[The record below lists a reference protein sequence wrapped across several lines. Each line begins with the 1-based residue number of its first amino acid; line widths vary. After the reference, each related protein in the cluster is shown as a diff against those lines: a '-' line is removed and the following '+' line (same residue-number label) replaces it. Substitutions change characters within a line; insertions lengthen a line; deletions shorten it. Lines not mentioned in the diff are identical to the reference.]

1 MVTILKHRT
10 TWYPVNWWCFMLRM
24 IHKSSNLSEIID
36 ISSLG
41 YTATVVIY
49 NILKFNVMGT
59 CVAQVAL
66 KERFLEANISLKTHI
81 QSCPISTLV
90 VQNTVFNQSK
100 QILRHILTITK
111 LLIAL
116 SLIKFWILL
125 EYNTDSTFKVH
136 HIPWDYSSMKP
147 R

>member
-1 MVTILKHRT
+1 
-10 TWYPVNWWCFMLRM
+10 MLRM

-125 EYNTDSTFKVH
+125 EYNMDSPFKVH
-136 HIPWDYSSMKP
+136 HIP
-147 R
+147 